1 MKAETVLATLIMV
14 VVGIVVVVMA
24 SDALALPGSNARPAA
39 AARPQASQPVDEP
52 AAFATR
58 APLSVTPSADLPEE
72 ARARDARRLSDLEAI
87 AKALQAYKDKKKT
100 YPDTAN
106 RVQSACVYQ
115 NLDKLCEIKNDV
127 GLEKLQDQRGG
138 NTYGYWYSSDGKTYT
153 VYASMEAAAA
163 GGDRCP
169 AHASVIKA
177 PNLFC
182 LNSHTAEAADE
193 D

>member
-39 AARPQASQPVDEP
+39 AARPQAQPAGEP

-72 ARARDARRLSDLEAI
+72 VRARDARRLSDLEAI

-100 YPDTAN
+100 YPETGN
-106 RVQSACVYQ
+106 RVQSACVFQ
-115 NLDKLCEIKNDV
+115 NLDKLCEIKSDV

-138 NTYGYWYSSDGKTYT
+138 NTYGYWYSSDGKTFT
-153 VYASMEAAAA
+153 IYASMEAASA

-169 AHASVIKA
+169 ADASVIKA